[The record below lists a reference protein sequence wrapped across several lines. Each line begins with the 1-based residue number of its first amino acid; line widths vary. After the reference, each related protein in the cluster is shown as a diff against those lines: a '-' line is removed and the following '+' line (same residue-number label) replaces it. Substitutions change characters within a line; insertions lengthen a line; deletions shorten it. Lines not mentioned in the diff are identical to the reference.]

1 MRWRQY
7 GRNGA
12 LIEFADKPDEW
23 AYHKCRAMTE
33 ALTRKPPASLLEF
46 VPGYTT
52 ILLEFDLSEGS
63 SLSALVEEAIEFLTG
78 AVRHKLSDGHIK
90 TIPVTYDGSDLRRV
104 AAHNRITVEQAIA
117 FHSGTTYKVHLLG
130 FSPGFPYLGELH
142 HKLHTPRLQ
151 TPRPKIPAGSVA
163 IGGNHTG
170 IYTVDSPG
178 GWNIIGTTTVKIFDL
193 SKTTPSHPEDAF
205 FLKPGDRVRFQRI
218 DE

>member
-1 MRWRQY
+1 MKWRQY

-12 LIEFADKPDEW
+12 LIEFAEEPDEW
-23 AYHKCRAMTE
+23 AYHKCRAMSE
-33 ALTRKPPASLLEF
+33 ALARKAPARLLDF

-52 ILLEFDLSEGS
+52 MLVEFDLSAGD
-63 SLSALVEEAIEFLTG
+63 SLEVLVDEAIEFL
-78 AVRHKLSDGHIK
+78 ASSARHKPLEGPIK
-90 TIPVTYDGSDLRRV
+90 IIPVKYDGCDLRRV

-117 FHSGTTYKVHLLG
+117 FHSGTTYRVHLLG

-142 HKLHTPRLQ
+142 HKLQTPRLP
-151 TPRPKIPAGSVA
+151 TPRPRIAAGSVA

-193 SKTTPSHPEDAF
+193 SKATASNPEDAF
-205 FLKPGDRVRFQRI
+205 LLKPGDRVRF
-218 DE
+218 EPEG